1 MTVNSTLTS
10 NIKKIVK
17 HLNKICPNNMKILI
31 KEDLQK
37 KVQFNKKKNKIILP
51 SYDEKMIDK
60 IIRNGGI

>member
-10 NIKKIVK
+10 NIKKIVF
-17 HLNKICPNNMKILI
+17 HLNKICPNNMKIVI

-37 KVQFNKKKNKIILP
+37 NVQNNKKKFKFILP
-51 SYDEKMIDK
+51 SYDEKMIDR